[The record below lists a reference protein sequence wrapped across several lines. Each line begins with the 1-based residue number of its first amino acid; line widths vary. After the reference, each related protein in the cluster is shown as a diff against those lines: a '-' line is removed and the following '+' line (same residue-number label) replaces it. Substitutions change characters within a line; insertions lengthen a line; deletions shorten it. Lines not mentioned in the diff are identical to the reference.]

1 MKYLILGALV
11 FGLGSGAAVATPGG
25 VSFPEPAGGAFTYL
39 GNGDVS
45 VVYEGVTFS
54 QSAAYGDNN
63 LFLIGSQ
70 LTGGFPP
77 VLSSQVSTQ
86 GTANIL
92 VSLPSVVQSLTI
104 WFGTF
109 NPSPVTFTLSNG
121 HSSTLTAT
129 GSGYIAFDTFTS
141 NERFNSVLLT
151 TTDGVLNIGSL
162 SYDTAAVPEPASW
175 MLMIGGFG
183 AIGAAMRRR
192 RVAVR
197 FG

>member
-1 MKYLILGALV
+1 MKYLILGAVVL
-11 FGLGSGAAVATPGG
+11 GLGAGAAVASPGG
-25 VSFPEPAGGAFTYL
+25 VSFPQPDGGAYTYL

-45 VVYEGVTFS
+45 VVYDGVTFS
-54 QSAAYGDNN
+54 QSAAYGDTN

-70 LTGGFPP
+70 FTGGFPP
-77 VLSSQVSTQ
+77 VLSSQVGAQ

-109 NPSPVTFTLSNG
+109 DRSPVTFTLSNG

-129 GSGYIAFDTFTS
+129 GSGYITFDTFTS
-141 NERFNSVLLT
+141 NEWFNSVLLT
-151 TTDGVLNIGSL
+151 TTDNGLNIGSI
-162 SYDTAAVPEPASW
+162 SYETAAVPEPASW

>member
-1 MKYLILGALV
+1 MKYPILGAVLLC
-11 FGLGSGAAVATPGG
+11 LGSGAALATPGG
-25 VSFPEPAGGAFTYL
+25 VSFPQPDVGAYTYL
-39 GNGDVS
+39 GSGDAS
-45 VVYEGVTFS
+45 VTYDGVTFS
-54 QSAAYGDNN
+54 QSAAYGAAD
-63 LFLIGSQ
+63 FYLIGSQ
-70 LTGGFPP
+70 YTGGFPP
-77 VLSSQVSTQ
+77 VLSSQTITD

-109 NPSPVTFTLSNG
+109 GHSPVTFTLSNG

-129 GSGYIAFDTFTS
+129 GSGYITFDTFTS
-141 NERFNSVLLT
+141 NERFSSVLLT
-151 TTDGVLNIGSL
+151 TTDGVLNIGSV
-162 SYDTAAVPEPASW
+162 SYDTAPVPEPASW